1 MTRTN
6 TAASPEEIN
15 ARLYKH
21 TDIHPALPGAGS
33 VGKEDYEHYR
43 SQGFIAVSGIL
54 DAEEVRL
61 SSEEIMS
68 IIFAAEPQAKVQF
81 TRPQNELRDNGER
94 ELAVRKVYEF
104 VNGNERLR
112 EMAHHPR
119 ILAIVERILGG
130 KAKLVQDMA
139 LLKPPTGGGEKPWH
153 QDMAY
158 GPLAYHNA
166 VVGVWIALDEAGL
179 DNGCMHVIPRS
190 QMSGAVPHYA
200 VRDWQLC
207 DEAVPVERDVAVP
220 LAPGGALFFHGLLF
234 HGTPN
239 NTSLKRRRA
248 LQFHYALDTSAKLT
262 PQEYKRMFTNELT
275 GAEC

>member
-1 MTRTN
+1 MSVKPFN
-6 TAASPEEIN
+6 PEEIN
-15 ARLYKH
+15 EKLYKQSG
-21 TDIHPALPGAGS
+21 IYAALPGPQS
-33 VGKEDYEHYR
+33 LREEDYAHYR
-43 SQGFIAVSGIL
+43 TQGFIAVSDIL
-54 DAEEVRL
+54 SGEDVRR
-61 SSEEIMS
+61 SSEAITR
-68 IIFAAEPQAKVQF
+68 IIFDPDTGAKVQF
-81 TRPQNELRDNGER
+81 TKPQRELKDDTER

-104 VNGNERLR
+104 VDHDEQLR
-112 EMAHHPR
+112 RMAYHPA
-119 ILAIVERILGG
+119 ILSVVEKLLGA
-130 KAKLVQDMA
+130 KPKLVQDMA

-158 GPLAYHNA
+158 GPLAYHQA
-166 VVGVWIALDEAGL
+166 VVGVWIALDEAAL

-207 DEAVPVERDVAVP
+207 DEAVPVERDIAVP

-239 NTSLKRRRA
+239 NTSNKRRRA
-248 LQFHYALDTSAKLT
+248 LQFHYAPDTAAKMS
-262 PQEYKRMFTNELT
+262 PQEYKRVFTNELT

>member
-1 MTRTN
+1 M
-6 TAASPEEIN
+6 SLKPLDPQEIN
-15 ARLYKH
+15 EKLYKH
-21 TDIHPALPGAGS
+21 RWIHDALPGIENLRD
-33 VGKEDYEHYR
+33 EDYLHYR
-43 SQGFIAVSGIL
+43 TQGFIAVSDIL
-54 DAEEVRL
+54 SAAEVSESSDAIVR
-61 SSEEIMS
+61 
-68 IIFAAEPQAKVQF
+68 IIFNPDTQAKVQF
-81 TRPQNELRDNGER
+81 TKPQRELKNDTER

-104 VNGNERLR
+104 VGHDEQLR
-112 EMAHHPR
+112 AMAYHPN
-119 ILAIVERILGG
+119 ILSIVEKLLGG

-158 GPLAYHNA
+158 GPLAFHQA
-166 VVGVWIALDEAGL
+166 VVGVWIALDAAGL

-239 NTSLKRRRA
+239 NTSDKRRRA
-248 LQFHYALDTSAKLT
+248 LQFHYALETSDKMS
-262 PQEYKRMFTNELT
+262 PQEYKRVFTNELT